1 MTHTRGIA
9 AILAVAAM
17 AAAVMVPADCD
28 MPDVL
33 PTPNKTYPGSWV
45 ICVEESAERTAS
57 VAAFLDDTAYLEQ
70 LESRELHW
78 RIYDDDS
85 PDATPYT
92 GATQERPG
100 LVIVS
105 SDGKQ
110 LHTGPW
116 PDTHEALDSA
126 IKEATGL

>member
-9 AILAVAAM
+9 AMLAVAAM
-17 AAAVMVPADCD
+17 AAAVMVPRGCD

-33 PTPNKTYPGSWV
+33 PVPSKTYPGSWV
-45 ICVEESAERTAS
+45 ICVEESADRTAI
-57 VAAFLDDTAYLEQ
+57 VAAFLDDTAYHNSLD
-70 LESRELHW
+70 SRGLKW

-85 PDATPYT
+85 PDAVPYT

-105 SDGKQ
+105 ADGKQ
-110 LHTGPW
+110 LHAGAW
-116 PDTHEALDSA
+116 PETRDELDA
-126 IKEATGL
+126 TIREATGL